1 MTTSMI
7 NQLTLS
13 TDLIRS
19 MLEAGALF
27 PEQQLRLMSASGVW
41 QIIKVKDLMATNTK
55 LVVDALN
62 QSTED

>member
-1 MTTSMI
+1 MNSLL

-41 QIIKVKDLMATNTK
+41 QIIKVKDLMATNTQ

-62 QSTED
+62 QSTEE